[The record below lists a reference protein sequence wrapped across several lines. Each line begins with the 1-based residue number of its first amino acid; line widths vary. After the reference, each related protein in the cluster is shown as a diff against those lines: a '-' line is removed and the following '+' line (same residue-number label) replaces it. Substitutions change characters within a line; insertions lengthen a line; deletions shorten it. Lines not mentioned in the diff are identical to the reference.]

1 MSLSEKDWFVWL
13 LSAINWFK
21 RKGKEDDDDD
31 DHYDDD
37 DDDDHDDDDDDESER
52 RSSVSVFENVGESL

>member
-37 DDDDHDDDDDDESER
+37 DDKSER
-52 RSSVSVFENVGESL
+52 RSSVSVFENVGESF